1 MEEESIRDFINVDDF
16 NATENDAI
24 VIDNDDEAVNVV
36 RRILTDNISEYEQPF
51 DNSSSDWHPN

>member
-51 DNSSSDWHPN
+51 DNSSSD